1 MTDIIEIYGKNRSRN
16 NICRAFSLIEHQIK
30 KTFNRIIQRL
40 WTHDSFTKHTINTN
54 KLRKLTVSATDQAM
68 VRDRGNDQNHERNN
82 KKTRNHG
89 IPRGKYWKKHGSHSY
104 HWQPV

>member
-1 MTDIIEIYGKNRSRN
+1 M
-16 NICRAFSLIEHQIK
+16 
-30 KTFNRIIQRL
+30 
-40 WTHDSFTKHTINTN
+40 INTN

-89 IPRGKYWKKHGSHSY
+89 IPRGKY
-104 HWQPV
+104 